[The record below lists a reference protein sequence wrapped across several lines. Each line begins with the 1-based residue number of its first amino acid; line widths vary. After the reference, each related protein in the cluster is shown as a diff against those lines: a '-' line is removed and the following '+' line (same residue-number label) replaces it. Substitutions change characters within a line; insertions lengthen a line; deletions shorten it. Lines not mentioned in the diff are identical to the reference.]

1 VTILSGLFSG
11 RSEQRGL
18 NDPVVPLT
26 AASLVDWLSGT
37 VNDSGMRVTEKT
49 ALGMPAIY
57 RAVSLISGACAG
69 LPLVAYNKNDRL
81 TQVDLPILDQPCP
94 GLTSF
99 EFWEYA
105 YLSMLTH
112 GNFYAFKNMDA
123 RGQVTSIV
131 PIHPSALK
139 VGRNDKAADVNNPTG
154 KLFLYSTPT
163 GGEKTYTPVE
173 ILHIPALGYDGITG
187 VSPIRLMA
195 QGIGT
200 AMAAEKFTAKQF
212 SSGSLMSGIL
222 QTDQRLTEDQS
233 EELATRW
240 RSKVAG
246 LARAH
251 DIVVLGS
258 GAKFQPIQFSQA
270 DLQMLEVRKFQV
282 VEVARMFGVPPHL
295 LGDVERSTS
304 WGTGIEQQAIG
315 FVTYSLKSWLTR
327 VEQRVSLEVM
337 PGRLFAQYDINNL
350 MRGDSAQR
358 AAYLT
363 AMWNIGAL
371 NRDEIRAEEGRP
383 PLPDGK
389 GQEYLTPLNM
399 APTPGSEDLKQP
411 NTGGGNAP

>member
-1 VTILSGLFSG
+1 
-11 RSEQRGL
+11 
-18 NDPVVPLT
+18 VPLT

-139 VGRNDKAADVNNPTG
+139 VGRNDKAADANNPTG

>member
-139 VGRNDKAADVNNPTG
+139 VGRNDKAADANNPTG